1 MWWPFTFIEI
11 KQIFFTTIDII
22 FWKSVLMQS
31 VSAPTHF
38 YTSFLYIKYICSK
51 EERES
56 TLTKHSLCCLI
67 DKIWQE
73 IVIQTRPFSLQSALH
88 INTPEQ
94 LLTDE
99 LLNYRRKTALV
110 LHRNWNI
117 HYNLESLTSNLPWA
131 LKRNR
136 NAWETEMCVLW
147 PRGPCL
153 SYREKKRHVFSD
165 KEETLGRA
173 EMQQRSP
180 SFEKMPIC

>member
-1 MWWPFTFIEI
+1 
-11 KQIFFTTIDII
+11 
-22 FWKSVLMQS
+22 MQS

-153 SYREKKRHVFSD
+153 SYREKKTTCVFWKERNFGKSRDAAAEPILRKNAHMLINIYNIKYRWLLHNNTD
-165 KEETLGRA
+165 K
-173 EMQQRSP
+173 
-180 SFEKMPIC
+180 